1 MTRVITEE
9 YLSQLLH
16 QREPFSH
23 KNDFGNALL
32 VAGSRGMMGASLL
45 AARACMRSGVGLLT
59 VRVPRCGYE
68 IMQLGLPEA
77 KCETDNRT
85 DYHTHIEWHSG
96 IDAVAI
102 GPGLGL
108 HEETQEALIELLHR

>member
-59 VRVPRCGYE
+59 VRVP
-68 IMQLGLPEA
+68 LA
-77 KCETDNRT
+77 HRT
-85 DYHTHIEWHSG
+85 RTPLRI
-96 IDAVAI
+96 
-102 GPGLGL
+102 
-108 HEETQEALIELLHR
+108 